1 MGCQNLV
8 CGELEALRVKNRE
21 LKILFAAGTVERII
35 LIRMDQLVRRDRTA
49 AANHFVL
56 DALPHALDQELVT
69 AANNA
74 ALCKGDQR
82 FWNRA
87 SEAAAFVNDRHPQIF
102 VISRADRSPDPGRTA
117 TNDQNVYG

>member
-1 MGCQNLV
+1 MGGQNLV

-69 AANNA
+69 AA
-74 ALCKGDQR
+74 K
-82 FWNRA
+82 
-87 SEAAAFVNDRHPQIF
+87 VINDF
-102 VISRADRSPDPGRTA
+102 GTA
-117 TNDQNVYG
+117 PPKQPPSSTIATRKFS